1 MAGLTEG
8 VGIPQIS
15 VKGIKKILR
24 PAVAPTG
31 MTGCGIA
38 VIPSGGE
45 AEAEESF
52 CYKVY
57 FSASSTI
64 TGASGAFLAM
74 EAMPFL
80 ALALAL

>member
-24 PAVAPTG
+24 PAVAPPG

-45 AEAEESF
+45 AEESF
-52 CYKVY
+52 SYKVY